1 MSLFE
6 PLGASGT
13 TQTDCL
19 ASGTYRHNVLALQA
33 LSGWAAS
40 TSSALAPKR
49 DPSPKKTLLKTT
61 YFVSL
66 KITNIRYG
74 WNVKQLTLNLY
85 RPRLVVYLGCVIIFS
100 RNLSPTHTRPECIR
114 PKVYG
119 VPSDIEGWTEKGD
132 EPIVTR
138 VVLNLTNQNDF

>member
-1 MSLFE
+1 MTSC
-6 PLGASGT
+6 LGASGT

-33 LSGWAAS
+33 LPGWAAT
-40 TSSALAPKR
+40 TSSALA
-49 DPSPKKTLLKTT
+49 PKKTLLKTT
-61 YFVSL
+61 YFVCL

-74 WNVKQLTLNLY
+74 WNVKQLTQNLY
-85 RPRLVVYLGCVIIFS
+85 RARLLVYLCCVIIFS

-119 VPSDIEGWTEKGD
+119 VPSDIKGWTEKEEKGGGND
-132 EPIVTR
+132 KPIVNR